1 MAEQKVSLNLLGLPI
16 SLRFKRM
23 KYARIRINKDCEISV
38 SVPRSYT
45 AAQAKDFIL
54 KHESW
59 IRQTLERLRSK
70 LLASDQVRILGKIYK
85 LKFSRE
91 VELGTNCGADESL
104 GESGAR
110 DCVNWANGDAGDDA
124 GGVNS
129 AHLQSS
135 AGISGSGGDGD
146 DVSGSANNA
155 MGDMGDGACGGTG
168 SEILKF
174 HSGERTSQSSA
185 AGENLKFDLPGNAA
199 QGLAQQSEMRQGGGF
214 INIAVQ
220 NGAADADLKF
230 NLAREDASLE
240 GGENL
245 KFNPNALGARGQNL
259 NRDGAQNLAGEEFF
273 KSSRIQTEA
282 LEQNGGEQSCSE
294 NLKFHLGGRVPQS
307 NDASKFNSASSG
319 EILKF
324 DPAAKG
330 EILKFKPI
338 AGDGISNFK
347 PAVSGEISNF
357 SSVVGEGIPLMSER
371 ISKSASKNVPQ
382 NVAQSAQAADIERDE
397 PDFTIKNFIQSSK
410 FKDKIFVSGGAIFC
424 ESEGEFAAFKKAFAL
439 ELYLRYI
446 EKFSPRIGRKIARV
460 RVRTMQTR
468 WGSCNHAKGY
478 LNFSLSLIER
488 DPRFVEY
495 VVLHELAHLIHANHG
510 ADFYALIAQ
519 IMPDF
524 RERIKLGK
532 G

>member
-23 KYARIRINKDCEISV
+23 KYARIRISKDCEISV

-59 IRQTLERLRSK
+59 IRQTLARLRSK
-70 LLASDQVRILGKIYK
+70 LLASDKVRILGKIYK

-91 VELGTNCGADESL
+91 AELGTNCGADGSL
-104 GESGAR
+104 GDSGVR
-110 DCVNWANGDAGDDA
+110 DYVDDGA
-124 GGVNS
+124 GGVHS
-129 AHLQSS
+129 AHLQSG
-135 AGISGSGGDGD
+135 AGIGGSGVNGG

-155 MGDMGDGACGGTG
+155 MNGMNDSADGGTG

-174 HSGERTSQSSA
+174 HSGECA
-185 AGENLKFDLPGNAA
+185 
-199 QGLAQQSEMRQGGGF
+199 
-214 INIAVQ
+214 
-220 NGAADADLKF
+220 
-230 NLAREDASLE
+230 
-240 GGENL
+240 
-245 KFNPNALGARGQNL
+245 
-259 NRDGAQNLAGEEFF
+259 
-273 KSSRIQTEA
+273 
-282 LEQNGGEQSCSE
+282 
-294 NLKFHLGGRVPQS
+294 PQS
-307 NDASKFNSASSG
+307 DDAGKFNSAASG
-319 EILKF
+319 EIVKF
-324 DPAAKG
+324 DPAAGDEISKFKPVAG
-330 EILKFKPI
+330 EEILK
-338 AGDGISNFK
+338 FK

-357 SSVVGEGIPLMSER
+357 SSVVSEEISVAGEK
-371 ISKSASKNVPQ
+371 ISKSASENVPQ
-382 NVAQSAQAADIERDE
+382 NVSQGAQAVDIERDE

-410 FKDKIFVSGGAIFC
+410 FKDKIFMSRDVIFC
-424 ESEGEFAAFKKAFAL
+424 ESESEFAAFKKAFAL

-446 EKFSPRIGRKIARV
+446 AKFSPRIGRKIARV
-460 RVRTMQTR
+460 RVRKMQTR

-510 ADFYALIAQ
+510 AGFYALIAQ

-524 RERIKLGK
+524 RARIKLGK

>member
-23 KYARIRINKDCEISV
+23 KYARIRISKDCEISV

-59 IRQTLERLRSK
+59 IRQTLARLRSK

-91 VELGTNCGADESL
+91 AELSTNCGANESL
-104 GESGAR
+104 GDGGAGGGMNDGAGSG
-110 DCVNWANGDAGDDA
+110 A

-129 AHLQSS
+129 AHLQSG
-135 AGISGSGGDGD
+135 AGISGSGGDGG
-146 DVSGSANNA
+146 DVGGSA
-155 MGDMGDGACGGTG
+155 G

-174 HSGERTSQSSA
+174 HPGERTSQSGA
-185 AGENLKFDLPGNAA
+185 AGEDLKFDLPDDAA
-199 QGLAQQSEMRQGGGF
+199 QGLAQQSKIRQGGGF
-214 INIAVQ
+214 INTAAQ
-220 NGAADADLKF
+220 NVF
-230 NLAREDASLE
+230 EQSC
-240 GGENL
+240 GENL
-245 KFNPNALGARGQNL
+245 KFHSNALGARGQNL
-259 NRDGAQNLAGEEFF
+259 NRDGAQNLAGEGFL
-273 KSSRIQTEA
+273 KSSCIQTEA
-282 LEQNGGEQSCSE
+282 LEQNGVEQSCGE
-294 NLKFHLGGRVPQS
+294 NLKFNPATR
-307 NDASKFNSASSG
+307 G

-324 DPAAKG
+324 NPAAG
-330 EILKFKPI
+330 DGILKFKP
-338 AGDGISNFK
+338 
-347 PAVSGEISNF
+347 AVN
-357 SSVVGEGIPLMSER
+357 EGT
-371 ISKSASKNVPQ
+371 SKSASENVPQ
-382 NVAQSAQAADIERDE
+382 NVSQGAQAVEIERDD

-410 FKDKIFVSGGAIFC
+410 FKDKIFMSRDVIFC
-424 ESEGEFAAFKKAFAL
+424 ESESEFAAFKKAFAL

-446 EKFSPRIGRKIARV
+446 AKFSPRIDRKIARV
-460 RVRTMQTR
+460 RVRKMQTR

-488 DPRFVEY
+488 DWRFVEY

>member
-91 VELGTNCGADESL
+91 AELGTNCGANEIPNDGAS
-104 GESGAR
+104 SG
-110 DCVNWANGDAGDDA
+110 VNSAGVGANGCA

-129 AHLQSS
+129 AHLQSG
-135 AGISGSGGDGD
+135 AGISDGG
-146 DVSGSANNA
+146 DVSGSANNGTGG
-155 MGDMGDGACGGTG
+155 MNDGAGN
-168 SEILKF
+168 EILKF
-174 HSGERTSQSSA
+174 HSGECASPSDTAS
-185 AGENLKFDLPGNAA
+185 ENLKFNLPVDAA
-199 QGLAQQSEMRQGGGF
+199 QGLAQQSTMRQSGGF
-214 INIAVQ
+214 IDT
-220 NGAADADLKF
+220 AAQSVRK
-230 NLAREDASLE
+230 
-240 GGENL
+240 
-245 KFNPNALGARGQNL
+245 
-259 NRDGAQNLAGEEFF
+259 
-273 KSSRIQTEA
+273 
-282 LEQNGGEQSCSE
+282 QSCGE
-294 NLKFHLGGRVPQS
+294 IFKFHSGGCAPQS
-307 NDASKFNSASSG
+307 DDAGKFNSAASG

-324 DPAAKG
+324 DSAAGDEISKFKPVAG
-330 EILKFKPI
+330 EEILK
-338 AGDGISNFK
+338 FK

-357 SSVVGEGIPLMSER
+357 SFDTSEEIPLMSEK
-371 ISKSASKNVPQ
+371 ISKSASENASQ
-382 NVAQSAQAADIERDE
+382 NVSQSAQAADIERDE
-397 PDFTIKNFIQSSK
+397 PDFMIKNFIQSSK
-410 FKDKIFVSGGAIFC
+410 FKDKIFMSRDAIFC
-424 ESEGEFAAFKKAFAL
+424 ESKGEFAAFKKAFAL

-460 RVRTMQTR
+460 RVRKMQTR

-488 DPRFVEY
+488 DRRFVEY
-495 VVLHELAHLIHANHG
+495 VVLHELAHLVHANHG

>member
-23 KYARIRINKDCEISV
+23 KYARIRISKDCEISV

-91 VELGTNCGADESL
+91 VGLGTNCGTSKNLD
-104 GESGAR
+104 
-110 DCVNWANGDAGDDA
+110 NDDA
-124 GGVNS
+124 QGCVGSGVNS
-129 AHLQSS
+129 AHLQSG
-135 AGISGSGGDGD
+135 AGISGSGGDGG
-146 DVSGSANNA
+146 DVGGSANNST
-155 MGDMGDGACGGTG
+155 GGMGDGAGGGAG
-168 SEILKF
+168 SGISKF
-174 HSGERTSQSSA
+174 HSGGHTSQSDTAS
-185 AGENLKFDLPGNAA
+185 EDLKFNLPGDAA
-199 QGLAQQSEMRQGGGF
+199 QGLSQQGEMRQSGVF
-214 INIAVQ
+214 INTAAQ
-220 NGAADADLKF
+220 NGAADADLEF

-240 GGENL
+240 GDENL

-259 NRDGAQNLAGEEFF
+259 NRGGAQNLAGEEFF
-273 KSSRIQTEA
+273 KSSGIQTEA
-282 LEQNGGEQSCSE
+282 LEQNGVEQS
-294 NLKFHLGGRVPQS
+294 R
-307 NDASKFNSASSG
+307 G

-324 DPAAKG
+324 HSGGCAPQSSNTGKFNSTSSGKNFKFDPVARDG
-330 EILKFKPI
+330 ILKFKPI

-347 PAVSGEISNF
+347 PAASGEISNF
-357 SSVVGEGIPLMSER
+357 SSVVSEEISVAGEK
-371 ISKSASKNVPQ
+371 ISKSASENAQQ
-382 NVAQSAQAADIERDE
+382 NVAQSAQAAERDE

-410 FKDKIFVSGGAIFC
+410 FKDKIFISRDAIFC

-446 EKFSPRIGRKIARV
+446 EKFSPRISRKIARV
-460 RVRTMQTR
+460 RVRKMQTR

-488 DPRFVEY
+488 DRRFVEY
-495 VVLHELAHLIHANHG
+495 VVLHELAHLVHANHG

-524 RERIKLGK
+524 RARIKLGK

>member
-1 MAEQKVSLNLLGLPI
+1 MAEQKVSLNLLDLPI

-23 KYARIRINKDCEISV
+23 KYARIRINKECEISV

-59 IRQTLERLRSK
+59 IRQTLARLRSK

-91 VELGTNCGADESL
+91 VELGTNCGASKNL
-104 GESGAR
+104 GDGDAQG
-110 DCVNWANGDAGDDA
+110 CVNWANGDASSGA

-135 AGISGSGGDGD
+135 AGISGSGGD
-146 DVSGSANNA
+146 VRGSANNGTGG
-155 MGDMGDGACGGTG
+155 MNYGAGGGTA

-174 HSGERTSQSSA
+174 HSGGHTSQSGA
-185 AGENLKFDLPGNAA
+185 ADENLKFNLPVDAA
-199 QGLAQQSEMRQGGGF
+199 QGLAQQSKVRQSGVF
-214 INIAVQ
+214 IDTAAQ
-220 NGAADADLKF
+220 NVF
-230 NLAREDASLE
+230 EQSC
-240 GGENL
+240 GENL
-245 KFNPNALGARGQNL
+245 KFRSDGCAPQN
-259 NRDGAQNLAGEEFF
+259 DDAG
-273 KSSRIQTEA
+273 
-282 LEQNGGEQSCSE
+282 
-294 NLKFHLGGRVPQS
+294 
-307 NDASKFNSASSG
+307 KFNSTSSG

-324 DPAAKG
+324 NPAARD
-330 EILKFKPI
+330 EISKFKP
-338 AGDGISNFK
+338 A
-347 PAVSGEISNF
+347 ASGEISNF
-357 SSVVGEGIPLMSER
+357 SSVASEEIPLMSEK
-371 ISKSASKNVPQ
+371 ISKSASENVPQ
-382 NVAQSAQAADIERDE
+382 NVAQSAQAERDK

-424 ESEGEFAAFKKAFAL
+424 GSEGEFAAFKKAFAL

-446 EKFSPRIGRKIARV
+446 AKFSPRIGRKIARV
-460 RVRTMQTR
+460 RVRKMQTR

-488 DPRFVEY
+488 DRRFVEY

-524 RERIKLGK
+524 RARIKLGK

>member
-16 SLRFKRM
+16 GLRFKRM
-23 KYARIRINKDCEISV
+23 KYARIRISKDCEISV

-59 IRQTLERLRSK
+59 IRQTLARLRSK

-91 VELGTNCGADESL
+91 AELDANCGASEVSNDSARSCVDD
-104 GESGAR
+104 GASSGA
-110 DCVNWANGDAGDDA
+110 
-124 GGVNS
+124 GGANS
-129 AHLQSS
+129 AHLQSG
-135 AGISGSGGDGD
+135 AGISGNGVDGG
-146 DVSGSANNA
+146 DVSGSANNS
-155 MGDMGDGACGGTG
+155 MGGMNDGAGN
-168 SEILKF
+168 EILKF
-174 HSGERTSQSSA
+174 HSGECASQNGA
-185 AGENLKFDLPGNAA
+185 AGEDLKFDLPDDAI
-199 QGLAQQSEMRQGGGF
+199 QGLARQSEVRQGVGF
-214 INIAVQ
+214 INMASQ
-220 NGAADADLKF
+220 NVRK
-230 NLAREDASLE
+230 
-240 GGENL
+240 
-245 KFNPNALGARGQNL
+245 
-259 NRDGAQNLAGEEFF
+259 
-273 KSSRIQTEA
+273 
-282 LEQNGGEQSCSE
+282 QSCSE
-294 NLKFHLGGRVPQS
+294 IFKFHSDGCAPQS
-307 NDASKFNSASSG
+307 DDAGKFNSAASG

-324 DPAAKG
+324 DPAAG
-330 EILKFKPI
+330 DEISKFKPV
-338 AGDGISNFK
+338 A
-347 PAVSGEISNF
+347 
-357 SSVVGEGIPLMSER
+357 GEGIPLMSEK
-371 ISKSASKNVPQ
+371 ISKSASENVPQ
-382 NVAQSAQAADIERDE
+382 NVAQSAQAAERDE

-410 FKDKIFVSGGAIFC
+410 FKDKIFISRDVIFC
-424 ESEGEFAAFKKAFAL
+424 ESEGEFTAFKKAFAL

-460 RVRTMQTR
+460 QVRKMQTR

-495 VVLHELAHLIHANHG
+495 VVLHELAHLVHANHG

-524 RERIKLGK
+524 RARIKLGK

>member
-16 SLRFKRM
+16 GLRFKRM
-23 KYARIRINKDCEISV
+23 KYARIRINKECEISV

-91 VELGTNCGADESL
+91 VGLGINCGASKNL
-104 GESGAR
+104 G
-110 DCVNWANGDAGDDA
+110 DGDAQGGVDDDA
-124 GGVNS
+124 NSHTGGANS

-135 AGISGSGGDGD
+135 AGIGGSGGDGG

-155 MGDMGDGACGGTG
+155 TGGMGGGTG
-168 SEILKF
+168 SGISKF
-174 HSGERTSQSSA
+174 HSGGRTSQNGA
-185 AGENLKFDLPGNAA
+185 ASEDLKFNLPVDAA
-199 QGLAQQSEMRQGGGF
+199 QGLAQQSAMRQSGEF
-214 INIAVQ
+214 IDTA
-220 NGAADADLKF
+220 
-230 NLAREDASLE
+230 
-240 GGENL
+240 
-245 KFNPNALGARGQNL
+245 
-259 NRDGAQNLAGEEFF
+259 AQNVF
-273 KSSRIQTEA
+273 
-282 LEQNGGEQSCSE
+282 EQSCGE
-294 NLKFHLGGRVPQS
+294 IFKFHSDGCAPQS
-307 NDASKFNSASSG
+307 DDAGKFNSAASG

-324 DPAAKG
+324 DPAAG
-330 EILKFKPI
+330 DEISKFKP
-338 AGDGISNFK
+338 A
-347 PAVSGEISNF
+347 ASGEISNF
-357 SSVVGEGIPLMSER
+357 SSVVSEEISVAGEK
-371 ISKSASKNVPQ
+371 ISKSASENAPQ
-382 NVAQSAQAADIERDE
+382 NVAQSAQAEERDE

-410 FKDKIFVSGGAIFC
+410 FKDKIFMSRGVIFC

-460 RVRTMQTR
+460 RVRKMQTR

-488 DPRFVEY
+488 DRSFVEY
-495 VVLHELAHLIHANHG
+495 VVLHELAHLVHANHG

-524 RERIKLGK
+524 RARIKLGK

>member
-23 KYARIRINKDCEISV
+23 KYARIRINKECEISV

-59 IRQTLERLRSK
+59 IRQTLERLQSK

-104 GESGAR
+104 GDSGVR
-110 DCVNWANGDAGDDA
+110 GCVNWANGDTSSGA
-124 GGVNS
+124 GGINL
-129 AHLQSS
+129 AHLQSG
-135 AGISGSGGDGD
+135 AGMGGSGV

-155 MGDMGDGACGGTG
+155 MGGMNDGACSGTA

-174 HSGERTSQSSA
+174 HSGGRTSQSGT
-185 AGENLKFDLPGNAA
+185 AGENLKFDLPDDAV
-199 QGLAQQSEMRQGGGF
+199 QGLSQQSKMRQSGGF
-214 INIAVQ
+214 IDTAAQ
-220 NGAADADLKF
+220 NVF
-230 NLAREDASLE
+230 EQSC
-240 GGENL
+240 GENL
-245 KFNPNALGARGQNL
+245 K
-259 NRDGAQNLAGEEFF
+259 
-273 KSSRIQTEA
+273 I
-282 LEQNGGEQSCSE
+282 
-294 NLKFHLGGRVPQS
+294 HLGRRVPQN
-307 NDASKFNSASSG
+307 NDADKFNSASSD

-324 DPAAKG
+324 NPATRG

-338 AGDGISNFK
+338 AGEGISKFR
-347 PAVSGEISNF
+347 PAESGEILNF
-357 SSVVGEGIPLMSER
+357 SSVVGEGISVASEK
-371 ISKSASKNVPQ
+371 ISKSASKNAPQ
-382 NVAQSAQAADIERDE
+382 NVAQGAQAAEHDE

-410 FKDKIFVSGGAIFC
+410 FKDKIFMSQDAIFC

-439 ELYLRYI
+439 ELYLHYI
-446 EKFSPRIGRKIARV
+446 AKLSPRIGRKIARV
-460 RVRTMQTR
+460 RVRKMQTR

-524 RERIKLGK
+524 RARIKLGK

>member
-23 KYARIRINKDCEISV
+23 KYARIRISKDCEISV

-59 IRQTLERLRSK
+59 IRQTLARLQSK

-91 VELGTNCGADESL
+91 VELGANCGASKNLD
-104 GESGAR
+104 
-110 DCVNWANGDAGDDA
+110 NGDAQGCVDDGA
-124 GGVNS
+124 GG
-129 AHLQSS
+129 
-135 AGISGSGGDGD
+135 
-146 DVSGSANNA
+146 A
-155 MGDMGDGACGGTG
+155 MEN
-168 SEILKF
+168 EILKF
-174 HSGERTSQSSA
+174 HSGGRTSQSDT
-185 AGENLKFDLPGNAA
+185 AGENLKFDLPDDAVQGLSQQSKMRQSGGLINTAA
-199 QGLAQQSEMRQGGGF
+199 Q
-214 INIAVQ
+214 NI
-220 NGAADADLKF
+220 F
-230 NLAREDASLE
+230 
-240 GGENL
+240 
-245 KFNPNALGARGQNL
+245 
-259 NRDGAQNLAGEEFF
+259 
-273 KSSRIQTEA
+273 
-282 LEQNGGEQSCSE
+282 EQSCGE

-307 NDASKFNSASSG
+307 NDAGKFNSASSG

-324 DPAAKG
+324 NPAAKG

-338 AGDGISNFK
+338 AGERISNFK
-347 PAVSGEISNF
+347 PAASGEISNF
-357 SSVVGEGIPLMSER
+357 SSVSGEGILKFKPAVNEGT
-371 ISKSASKNVPQ
+371 SKSASENVPQ
-382 NVAQSAQAADIERDE
+382 NVAQDVQAAERDE

-424 ESEGEFAAFKKAFAL
+424 ESEGEFAAFKKAFAF

-446 EKFSPRIGRKIARV
+446 AKLSPRIGRKIARV
-460 RVRTMQTR
+460 RVRKMQTR
-468 WGSCNHAKGY
+468 WGSCNHTKGY

-524 RERIKLGK
+524 RARIKLGK

>member
-1 MAEQKVSLNLLGLPI
+1 MAEQIVSLNLLDLPI

-23 KYARIRINKDCEISV
+23 KYARIRISKDCEISV

-45 AAQAKDFIL
+45 AAQAENFIL

-59 IRQTLERLRSK
+59 IRQTLARLRSK

-91 VELGTNCGADESL
+91 AELGTNCGADESL
-104 GESGAR
+104 GDSGVR
-110 DCVNWANGDAGDDA
+110 GCVNWANGDAGDDA

-129 AHLQSS
+129 AHLQSG
-135 AGISGSGGDGD
+135 AGISGSGGDGG
-146 DVSGSANNA
+146 DVGGSA
-155 MGDMGDGACGGTG
+155 G

-174 HSGERTSQSSA
+174 HPGERTSQSGA
-185 AGENLKFDLPGNAA
+185 AGEDLKFDLPDDAA
-199 QGLAQQSEMRQGGGF
+199 QGLAQQSKIRQGGGF
-214 INIAVQ
+214 INTAAQ
-220 NGAADADLKF
+220 NVF
-230 NLAREDASLE
+230 EQSC
-240 GGENL
+240 GENL
-245 KFNPNALGARGQNL
+245 KFHSNALGARGQNL
-259 NRDGAQNLAGEEFF
+259 NRDGAQNLAGEGFL
-273 KSSRIQTEA
+273 KSSCIQTEA
-282 LEQNGGEQSCSE
+282 LEQNGVEQSCGE
-294 NLKFHLGGRVPQS
+294 NLKFNPATR
-307 NDASKFNSASSG
+307 G

-324 DPAAKG
+324 NPAAG
-330 EILKFKPI
+330 DGILKFKP
-338 AGDGISNFK
+338 
-347 PAVSGEISNF
+347 AVN
-357 SSVVGEGIPLMSER
+357 EGT
-371 ISKSASKNVPQ
+371 SKSASENVPQ
-382 NVAQSAQAADIERDE
+382 NVSQGAQAVEIERDD

-410 FKDKIFVSGGAIFC
+410 FKDKIFMSRDVIFC
-424 ESEGEFAAFKKAFAL
+424 ESESEFAAFKKAFAL

-446 EKFSPRIGRKIARV
+446 AKFSPRIDRKIARV
-460 RVRTMQTR
+460 RVRKMQTR

-488 DPRFVEY
+488 DWRFVEY

>member
-23 KYARIRINKDCEISV
+23 KYARIRINKECEISV

-45 AAQAKDFIL
+45 AAQAENFIL

-91 VELGTNCGADESL
+91 VELGTNCGADEVLCNDS
-104 GESGAR
+104 ERSR
-110 DCVNWANGDAGDDA
+110 VDDDA
-124 GGVNS
+124 S
-129 AHLQSS
+129 
-135 AGISGSGGDGD
+135 DGT
-146 DVSGSANNA
+146 G
-155 MGDMGDGACGGTG
+155 GGTG

-174 HSGERTSQSSA
+174 RSGERTSQSGA
-185 AGENLKFDLPGNAA
+185 AGENLKFNLPGDAA
-199 QGLAQQSEMRQGGGF
+199 QGLSQQSEMRQGGGF
-214 INIAVQ
+214 INTATQ
-220 NGAADADLKF
+220 NVF
-230 NLAREDASLE
+230 EQSC
-240 GGENL
+240 GENL
-245 KFNPNALGARGQNL
+245 KFHS
-259 NRDGAQNLAGEEFF
+259 DGCVSQ
-273 KSSRIQTEA
+273 SS
-282 LEQNGGEQSCSE
+282 NVG
-294 NLKFHLGGRVPQS
+294 
-307 NDASKFNSASSG
+307 KFNSASSG

-324 DPAAKG
+324 NPAARG
-330 EILKFKPI
+330 EILKFKPV
-338 AGDGISNFK
+338 AGERISNFK
-347 PAVSGEISNF
+347 PAASGEILNF
-357 SSVVGEGIPLMSER
+357 NSVKGEDIPFVSER
-371 ISKSASKNVPQ
+371 TSKAASENVPQ
-382 NVAQSAQAADIERDE
+382 NVAQSVQAAERDE

-410 FKDKIFVSGGAIFC
+410 FKDKIFMSRDVIFC
-424 ESEGEFAAFKKAFAL
+424 ESESEFAAFKKAFAL

-446 EKFSPRIGRKIARV
+446 AKFSPRIGRKIARV
-460 RVRTMQTR
+460 RMRKMQTR

-478 LNFSLSLIER
+478 LNFSLSLIEQDR
-488 DPRFVEY
+488 RFVEY

-524 RERIKLGK
+524 RARIKLGK

>member
-23 KYARIRINKDCEISV
+23 KYARIRINKECEISV

-45 AAQAKDFIL
+45 AAQAENFIL

-59 IRQTLERLRSK
+59 IRQTLERLQSK

-91 VELGTNCGADESL
+91 VELGTNCGANEIPNDGAS
-104 GESGAR
+104 SG
-110 DCVNWANGDAGDDA
+110 VNSAGVGANGCA

-129 AHLQSS
+129 AHLQSG
-135 AGISGSGGDGD
+135 AGISDGG
-146 DVSGSANNA
+146 DVSGSANNGTGG
-155 MGDMGDGACGGTG
+155 MNDGAGN
-168 SEILKF
+168 EILKF
-174 HSGERTSQSSA
+174 HSGGHTSQSGA
-185 AGENLKFDLPGNAA
+185 ASEDLKFNLPVDAA
-199 QGLAQQSEMRQGGGF
+199 QGLAQQSTMRQSGGF
-214 INIAVQ
+214 IDT
-220 NGAADADLKF
+220 AAQSVRK
-230 NLAREDASLE
+230 
-240 GGENL
+240 
-245 KFNPNALGARGQNL
+245 
-259 NRDGAQNLAGEEFF
+259 
-273 KSSRIQTEA
+273 
-282 LEQNGGEQSCSE
+282 QSCSE
-294 NLKFHLGGRVPQS
+294 IFKFHSGGCAPQS
-307 NDASKFNSASSG
+307 DDAGKFNSAASD

-324 DPAAKG
+324 DSAAGDEISKFKPVAG
-330 EILKFKPI
+330 EEILK
-338 AGDGISNFK
+338 FK

-357 SSVVGEGIPLMSER
+357 SFDTSEEIPLMSEK
-371 ISKSASKNVPQ
+371 ISKSASENASQ
-382 NVAQSAQAADIERDE
+382 NVSQSAQAADIERDE

-410 FKDKIFVSGGAIFC
+410 FKDKIFMSRDAIFC
-424 ESEGEFAAFKKAFAL
+424 ESKGEFAAFKKAFAL

-460 RVRTMQTR
+460 RVRKMQTR

-488 DPRFVEY
+488 DRRFVEY

-524 RERIKLGK
+524 RARIKLGK

>member
-23 KYARIRINKDCEISV
+23 KYARICISKDCEISV

-45 AAQAKDFIL
+45 AAQAKDFIQ

-59 IRQTLERLRSK
+59 IRRTLERLRSK

-91 VELGTNCGADESL
+91 VELGANCGANKNLDN
-104 GESGAR
+104 GDTQG
-110 DCVNWANGDAGDDA
+110 CVNWANGDANSDA

-129 AHLQSS
+129 AHLQNG
-135 AGISGSGGDGD
+135 AGVSGSGVNGG
-146 DVSGSANNA
+146 DVSGSANNS
-155 MGDMGDGACGGTG
+155 MGGMNYGADGGAGN
-168 SEILKF
+168 EILKF
-174 HSGERTSQSSA
+174 HSGECASQSDTAS
-185 AGENLKFDLPGNAA
+185 EDLKFNLPDDAA
-199 QGLAQQSEMRQGGGF
+199 QGLAQQSEVRQSGGF
-214 INIAVQ
+214 IDTASQNI
-220 NGAADADLKF
+220 
-230 NLAREDASLE
+230 R
-240 GGENL
+240 
-245 KFNPNALGARGQNL
+245 
-259 NRDGAQNLAGEEFF
+259 
-273 KSSRIQTEA
+273 
-282 LEQNGGEQSCSE
+282 EQSHGE
-294 NLKFHLGGRVPQS
+294 ILKFHSSGRATQS
-307 NDASKFNSASSG
+307 GDTGKFNSTASG

-324 DPAAKG
+324 DPAAG
-330 EILKFKPI
+330 DEISKFKPI
-338 AGDGISNFK
+338 AGEEISKFK
-347 PAVSGEISNF
+347 PAASGEISNF
-357 SSVVGEGIPLMSER
+357 SSAASEEIPLMSER
-371 ISKSASKNVPQ
+371 ISKSASENVPQ
-382 NVAQSAQAADIERDE
+382 NVAQSAQATERDE

-410 FKDKIFVSGGAIFC
+410 FKDKIFMSRDVIFC

-460 RVRTMQTR
+460 RVRKMQTR

-524 RERIKLGK
+524 RARIKLGK

>member
-23 KYARIRINKDCEISV
+23 KYARIRINKECEISV

-45 AAQAKDFIL
+45 AAQAENFIL

-91 VELGTNCGADESL
+91 VALDTNCGANEVLCNDSAQ
-104 GESGAR
+104 SR
-110 DCVNWANGDAGDDA
+110 VNDDASNDA
-124 GGVNS
+124 GGINL
-129 AHLQSS
+129 AHLQSG
-135 AGISGSGGDGD
+135 ADISGSGG

-155 MGDMGDGACGGTG
+155 MGGMNDGARGATG

-174 HSGERTSQSSA
+174 HSGERTSQSGA
-185 AGENLKFDLPGNAA
+185 ADEYLKFNLPDDAA
-199 QGLAQQSEMRQGGGF
+199 QGLAQQSEMRQSGWF
-214 INIAVQ
+214 IDTAAQ
-220 NGAADADLKF
+220 NGATDADLEF

-259 NRDGAQNLAGEEFF
+259 NRGGAQNLAGEEFF
-273 KSSRIQTEA
+273 KSSRIRTEA
-282 LEQNGGEQSCSE
+282 LEQNGGEQSYGE
-294 NLKFHLGGRVPQS
+294 NLKFHSDGRVSQS
-307 NDASKFNSASSG
+307 SDGSKFNSASSG

-324 DPAAKG
+324 NPAARG

-338 AGDGISNFK
+338 AGEGISNFK
-347 PAVSGEISNF
+347 PAASGEISNF
-357 SSVVGEGIPLMSER
+357 SSVMGEDIPFMSEK
-371 ISKSASKNVPQ
+371 ISKSASENAPQ
-382 NVAQSAQAADIERDE
+382 NVAQSVQMSERDE
-397 PDFTIKNFIQSSK
+397 PDFTIKNFIRSSK
-410 FKDKIFVSGGAIFC
+410 FKDKIFISRDAIFC
-424 ESEGEFAAFKKAFAL
+424 ENEGEFAAFKKAFAL

-446 EKFSPRIGRKIARV
+446 AKLSPQIDRKIARV
-460 RVRTMQTR
+460 RVRKMQTR

-488 DPRFVEY
+488 DRRFVEY

-524 RERIKLGK
+524 RARIKLGK

>member
-1 MAEQKVSLNLLGLPI
+1 MAEQKVSLNLLDLPI

-23 KYARIRINKDCEISV
+23 KYARIRISKDCKISV

-59 IRQTLERLRSK
+59 IRQTLARLQSK

-91 VELGTNCGADESL
+91 AKLGTNCGANEIP
-104 GESGAR
+104 
-110 DCVNWANGDAGDDA
+110 N
-124 GGVNS
+124 
-129 AHLQSS
+129 
-135 AGISGSGGDGD
+135 
-146 DVSGSANNA
+146 
-155 MGDMGDGACGGTG
+155 DGAQSCVDDGASSGMG
-168 SEILKF
+168 SEILK
-174 HSGERTSQSSA
+174 SSYGA
-185 AGENLKFDLPGNAA
+185 AGEDLKFNLPDDAA
-199 QGLAQQSEMRQGGGF
+199 QGLAQQSTMRQSGGF
-214 INIAVQ
+214 IDTAAQ
-220 NGAADADLKF
+220 NVF
-230 NLAREDASLE
+230 EQSC
-240 GGENL
+240 GENL
-245 KFNPNALGARGQNL
+245 KFNPNALGAQGQNL
-259 NRDGAQNLAGEEFF
+259 NCDGAQNLAGEGFL
-273 KSSRIQTEA
+273 KSSRIRTEK
-282 LEQNGGEQSCSE
+282 LDQNGGEQSC
-294 NLKFHLGGRVPQS
+294 
-307 NDASKFNSASSG
+307 G

-324 DPAAKG
+324 HSDGRAPQSDDTGKFNSAASDQ
-330 EILKFKPI
+330 ILKFDPV
-338 AGDGISNFK
+338 AGDEISKFKPVAGEKILKFK

-357 SSVVGEGIPLMSER
+357 SSVVSEEISVAGEK
-371 ISKSASKNVPQ
+371 ISKSASENVPQ
-382 NVAQSAQAADIERDE
+382 NVAQSAQAAERDE

-410 FKDKIFVSGGAIFC
+410 FKDKIFMSRGVIFC

-446 EKFSPRIGRKIARV
+446 AKFSPRIGRKIARV
-460 RVRTMQTR
+460 RVRKMQTR
-468 WGSCNHAKGY
+468 WGSCNHVKGY

-488 DPRFVEY
+488 DRRFVEY

-524 RERIKLGK
+524 RARIKLGK

>member
-16 SLRFKRM
+16 GLRFKRM
-23 KYARIRINKDCEISV
+23 KYARIRISKDCEISV

-59 IRQTLERLRSK
+59 IRQTLARLRSK

-91 VELGTNCGADESL
+91 AELGTNCGASKIPNDGAQSCVD
-104 GESGAR
+104 SGA
-110 DCVNWANGDAGDDA
+110 
-124 GGVNS
+124 GGANS
-129 AHLQSS
+129 AHLQSG
-135 AGISGSGGDGD
+135 AGIGGSG
-146 DVSGSANNA
+146 DVSGSANNS
-155 MGDMGDGACGGTG
+155 MGGMNDGAGSGAG

-174 HSGERTSQSSA
+174 HLGRHTSQSSA
-185 AGENLKFDLPGNAA
+185 AGEDLKFDLPDDAV
-199 QGLAQQSEMRQGGGF
+199 QGLAQQSEVRQSGGF
-214 INIAVQ
+214 I
-220 NGAADADLKF
+220 DT
-230 NLAREDASLE
+230 ASQSVRKQSR
-240 GGENL
+240 GENL
-245 KFNPNALGARGQNL
+245 KFHPSGCA
-259 NRDGAQNLAGEEFF
+259 
-273 KSSRIQTEA
+273 
-282 LEQNGGEQSCSE
+282 
-294 NLKFHLGGRVPQS
+294 PQS
-307 NDASKFNSASSG
+307 DDTGKFNSAASG

-324 DPAAKG
+324 DPAAGDEISKFKPVAG
-330 EILKFKPI
+330 EEILK
-338 AGDGISNFK
+338 FK

-357 SSVVGEGIPLMSER
+357 SFDTSEEIPLMSEK
-371 ISKSASKNVPQ
+371 ISKSASENAPQ
-382 NVAQSAQAADIERDE
+382 NVAQSAQAAEYDE

-410 FKDKIFVSGGAIFC
+410 FKDKIFISEGAIFC
-424 ESEGEFAAFKKAFAL
+424 ESEGEFATFKKAFAL
-439 ELYLRYI
+439 EIYLRYI
-446 EKFSPRIGRKIARV
+446 AKFSPRIGRKIARV
-460 RVRTMQTR
+460 RVRKMQTR

-524 RERIKLGK
+524 RARIKLGK

>member
-1 MAEQKVSLNLLGLPI
+1 MAEQKVSLNLLDLPI

-23 KYARIRINKDCEISV
+23 KYARIRISKDCEISV

-59 IRQTLERLRSK
+59 IRQTLARLRSK
-70 LLASDQVRILGKIYK
+70 LLASDEVRILGKIYK

-91 VELGTNCGADESL
+91 VRLGANCGANKNLDN
-104 GESGAR
+104 GGTQG
-110 DCVNWANGDAGDDA
+110 CVNWANGDANSDA

-129 AHLQSS
+129 AHLQNGAGGSANNFMGGMNDGAGS
-135 AGISGSGGDGD
+135 GAGGANSAHLQSGAGISGGGD
-146 DVSGSANNA
+146 VSSSANNS
-155 MGDMGDGACGGTG
+155 MGGMNDGADDGAGN
-168 SEILKF
+168 EILKF
-174 HSGERTSQSSA
+174 HSGGHTSQNGA
-185 AGENLKFDLPGNAA
+185 AGEDLKFNLPDDAA
-199 QGLAQQSEMRQGGGF
+199 QGLAQQSAMRQSGEF
-214 INIAVQ
+214 IDTA
-220 NGAADADLKF
+220 
-230 NLAREDASLE
+230 
-240 GGENL
+240 
-245 KFNPNALGARGQNL
+245 
-259 NRDGAQNLAGEEFF
+259 AQNVF
-273 KSSRIQTEA
+273 
-282 LEQNGGEQSCSE
+282 EQSRGE
-294 NLKFHLGGRVPQS
+294 ILKFHSSGRATQS
-307 NDASKFNSASSG
+307 GDTGKFNSASSD

-324 DPAAKG
+324 DPAAKD

-338 AGDGISNFK
+338 AGEGISQFK
-347 PAVSGEISNF
+347 PAESGEISKF
-357 SSVVGEGIPLMSER
+357 SFDTSER
-371 ISKSASKNVPQ
+371 IPIAGEKISKSASENVPQ
-382 NVAQSAQAADIERDE
+382 NVAQNAQAAAIEHDE

-410 FKDKIFVSGGAIFC
+410 FKDKIFISEGAIFC

-446 EKFSPRIGRKIARV
+446 EKFSPRIGRKIVRV
-460 RVRTMQTR
+460 RVRKMQTR

-524 RERIKLGK
+524 RARIKLGR

>member
-23 KYARIRINKDCEISV
+23 KYARIRINKECEIRV

-45 AAQAKDFIL
+45 AAQAENFIL

-91 VELGTNCGADESL
+91 VELGTKCGASKNL
-104 GESGAR
+104 GNGGTQG
-110 DCVNWANGDAGDDA
+110 CVDDDASSDAGS
-124 GGVNS
+124 VNS
-129 AHLQSS
+129 AHLQSG
-135 AGISGSGGDGD
+135 AGISGNDVDGG

-155 MGDMGDGACGGTG
+155 MNGMNDGAG
-168 SEILKF
+168 SGSGNEILKF
-174 HSGERTSQSSA
+174 HSGGHTSQNGA
-185 AGENLKFDLPGNAA
+185 AGEDLKFNLPDDAA
-199 QGLAQQSEMRQGGGF
+199 QGLAQQSKVRQSGEF
-214 INIAVQ
+214 IDTA
-220 NGAADADLKF
+220 
-230 NLAREDASLE
+230 
-240 GGENL
+240 
-245 KFNPNALGARGQNL
+245 
-259 NRDGAQNLAGEEFF
+259 AQNVF
-273 KSSRIQTEA
+273 
-282 LEQNGGEQSCSE
+282 EQS
-294 NLKFHLGGRVPQS
+294 R
-307 NDASKFNSASSG
+307 G

-324 DPAAKG
+324 DPAA
-330 EILKFKPI
+330 
-338 AGDGISNFK
+338 GDGISKFI
-347 PAVSGEISNF
+347 PAESNEISNF
-357 SSVVGEGIPLMSER
+357 SSVVSEEISVAGEK
-371 ISKSASKNVPQ
+371 ISKSASENVPQ
-382 NVAQSAQAADIERDE
+382 NVAQSAQAAAIEHDE

-410 FKDKIFVSGGAIFC
+410 FKDKIFVSEGAIFC

-460 RVRTMQTR
+460 RVRKMQTR

-524 RERIKLGK
+524 RARIKLGK

>member
-1 MAEQKVSLNLLGLPI
+1 MAEQKVSLNLLDLPI

-23 KYARIRINKDCEISV
+23 KYARIRISKDCEISV

-59 IRQTLERLRSK
+59 IRQTLARLRSK

-85 LKFSRE
+85 LKFSRK
-91 VELGTNCGADESL
+91 VGLGANCGADESL

-110 DCVNWANGDAGDDA
+110 DCVDDGAGD
-124 GGVNS
+124 VNS
-129 AHLQSS
+129 AHLQSG
-135 AGISGSGGDGD
+135 AGISGSGGDGG
-146 DVSGSANNA
+146 DVGGSA
-155 MGDMGDGACGGTG
+155 G

-174 HSGERTSQSSA
+174 HPGEHTSQSST
-185 AGENLKFDLPGNAA
+185 AGEDLKFNLPGDAA
-199 QGLAQQSEMRQGGGF
+199 QGLAQQIKVRQSGGF
-214 INIAVQ
+214 INTAAQ
-220 NGAADADLKF
+220 NVF
-230 NLAREDASLE
+230 EQSC
-240 GGENL
+240 GENL
-245 KFNPNALGARGQNL
+245 KFHSNALGARGQNL
-259 NRDGAQNLAGEEFF
+259 NRGGAQNLAGKGFL
-273 KSSRIQTEA
+273 KSSRIRTEA
-282 LEQNGGEQSCSE
+282 LEQNGGEQSYGE
-294 NLKFHLGGRVPQS
+294 NLKFHSDGRVPQS
-307 NDASKFNSASSG
+307 SDAGKFNSASSG
-319 EILKF
+319 EN
-324 DPAAKG
+324 
-330 EILKFKPI
+330 LKFKPI
-338 AGDGISNFK
+338 AGEGISKFR
-347 PAVSGEISNF
+347 PPESGEISNF
-357 SSVVGEGIPLMSER
+357 SSVVGEEIPLMSEK
-371 ISKSASKNVPQ
+371 ISKSASENVPQ
-382 NVAQSAQAADIERDE
+382 NVVQSVQAAEIERDE

-410 FKDKIFVSGGAIFC
+410 FKDKIFMSRDGIFC
-424 ESEGEFAAFKKAFAL
+424 ESESEFAAFKKAFAL
-439 ELYLRYI
+439 ELYVRYI

-460 RVRTMQTR
+460 RVRKMQTR

-524 RERIKLGK
+524 RARIKLGK

>member
-23 KYARIRINKDCEISV
+23 KYARICISKDCEISV

-45 AAQAKDFIL
+45 AAQAENFIL

-70 LLASDQVRILGKIYK
+70 LLASDEIRILGKIYK
-85 LKFSRE
+85 LKFSRKA
-91 VELGTNCGADESL
+91 ELGTNCGADESL

-110 DCVNWANGDAGDDA
+110 DCVGSGVSHVR

-129 AHLQSS
+129 AHLQSG
-135 AGISGSGGDGD
+135 ADISSSGGDGG
-146 DVSGSANNA
+146 DVRGSANNGTSG
-155 MGDMGDGACGGTG
+155 MNDGAGGGTG

-174 HSGERTSQSSA
+174 HSSKRTSQSNT
-185 AGENLKFDLPGNAA
+185 AGENLKFNLPDDAA
-199 QGLAQQSEMRQGGGF
+199 QGLAQQSEMRQGSGF
-214 INIAVQ
+214 INTAAQ
-220 NGAADADLKF
+220 NGAADADLEF

-240 GGENL
+240 SGENL
-245 KFNPNALGARGQNL
+245 KFNPNALGVRGQNL
-259 NRDGAQNLAGEEFF
+259 NRGGAQNLAGDGFF
-273 KSSRIQTEA
+273 KSSHIRTEA
-282 LEQNGGEQSCSE
+282 LEQNGGGLVDAAAQNVFKQSCGE
-294 NLKFHLGGRVPQS
+294 NLKFHSDGCVSQS
-307 NDASKFNSASSG
+307 SDAGKFNPTTRDG
-319 EILKF
+319 
-324 DPAAKG
+324 
-330 EILKFKPI
+330 ILKFKPI
-338 AGDGISNFK
+338 AGEGISNFK
-347 PAVSGEISNF
+347 PAASGEISNF
-357 SSVVGEGIPLMSER
+357 SSVMGEEVSIASEK
-371 ISKSASKNVPQ
+371 ISKSASENAPQ
-382 NVAQSAQAADIERDE
+382 NVAQSAQAAEIERDE

-410 FKDKIFVSGGAIFC
+410 FKDKIFMSRDVIFC
-424 ESEGEFAAFKKAFAL
+424 ESEGEFAAFKKAFAV

-446 EKFSPRIGRKIARV
+446 AKLSPRIGRKIARV
-460 RVRTMQTR
+460 RVRKMQTR

-510 ADFYALIAQ
+510 ADFYALIAR

-524 RERIKLGK
+524 RARIKLGK

>member
-23 KYARIRINKDCEISV
+23 KYARIRISKDCEISV

-59 IRQTLERLRSK
+59 IRQTLARLRSK

-91 VELGTNCGADESL
+91 AELGANCDANKNL
-104 GESGAR
+104 GDSGTQG
-110 DCVNWANGDAGDDA
+110 CVNWANGDANSDA
-124 GGVNS
+124 SGVNS
-129 AHLQSS
+129 AHLQSG
-135 AGISGSGGDGD
+135 AGIGGSGGDA
-146 DVSGSANNA
+146 SSSANNGA
-155 MGDMGDGACGGTG
+155 GGMNDGAG

-174 HSGERTSQSSA
+174 HSGECASQNGTASD
-185 AGENLKFDLPGNAA
+185 NLKFNLPDDAA
-199 QGLAQQSEMRQGGGF
+199 QGLAQQSAMRQSGGF
-214 INIAVQ
+214 INTATQ
-220 NGAADADLKF
+220 NV
-230 NLAREDASLE
+230 R
-240 GGENL
+240 
-245 KFNPNALGARGQNL
+245 
-259 NRDGAQNLAGEEFF
+259 
-273 KSSRIQTEA
+273 
-282 LEQNGGEQSCSE
+282 EQSCGE
-294 NLKFHLGGRVPQS
+294 ILKFHSDGCAPQS
-307 NDASKFNSASSG
+307 DDAGKFNSTARG
-319 EILKF
+319 GILKF
-324 DPAAKG
+324 DPAAG
-330 EILKFKPI
+330 DEISKFKP
-338 AGDGISNFK
+338 AAN
-347 PAVSGEISNF
+347 GEISNF
-357 SSVVGEGIPLMSER
+357 SSVMGEEIPFMSEK
-371 ISKSASKNVPQ
+371 ISKSASENAPQ
-382 NVAQSAQAADIERDE
+382 NVAQSVQMSERNE

-410 FKDKIFVSGGAIFC
+410 FKDKIFVSGGTIFC

-460 RVRTMQTR
+460 RVRKMQTR

-524 RERIKLGK
+524 RARIKLGK

>member
-38 SVPRSYT
+38 SVSRSYT
-45 AAQAKDFIL
+45 AAQAESFIL

-70 LLASDQVRILGKIYK
+70 LLASDEVRILGKIYK
-85 LKFSRE
+85 LKFSCE
-91 VELGTNCGADESL
+91 AELGANCGANKNLDN
-104 GESGAR
+104 GGTQG
-110 DCVNWANGDAGDDA
+110 CVNWANGDANSDA

-129 AHLQSS
+129 AHLQSG
-135 AGISGSGGDGD
+135 AGISGNGVDGG

-155 MGDMGDGACGGTG
+155 AGGMNDGADGGAG
-168 SEILKF
+168 NEILKF
-174 HSGERTSQSSA
+174 HSGGHTSQNGA
-185 AGENLKFDLPGNAA
+185 ASENLKFNIPVDAT
-199 QGLAQQSEMRQGGGF
+199 QGLAQQSAMRQSGEF
-214 INIAVQ
+214 INTA
-220 NGAADADLKF
+220 
-230 NLAREDASLE
+230 
-240 GGENL
+240 
-245 KFNPNALGARGQNL
+245 
-259 NRDGAQNLAGEEFF
+259 AQNV
-273 KSSRIQTEA
+273 R
-282 LEQNGGEQSCSE
+282 EQSYGE
-294 NLKFHLGGRVPQS
+294 ILKFHSDGRALQ
-307 NDASKFNSASSG
+307 NDDAGKFNSAASDQILKFKPVPGEGISKFKLAENREISNFSFDTSEEIPLVSG
-319 EILKF
+319 EILK
-324 DPAAKG
+324 
-330 EILKFKPI
+330 
-338 AGDGISNFK
+338 
-347 PAVSGEISNF
+347 
-357 SSVVGEGIPLMSER
+357 
-371 ISKSASKNVPQ
+371 SASENVPQ
-382 NVAQSAQAADIERDE
+382 NVAQSAQAEECDE

-410 FKDKIFVSGGAIFC
+410 FKDKIFVSEGAIFC

-446 EKFSPRIGRKIARV
+446 EKFSPRIDRKIARV
-460 RVRTMQTR
+460 RVRKMQTR

-488 DPRFVEY
+488 DRRFIEY

-524 RERIKLGK
+524 RARIKLGK

>member
-23 KYARIRINKDCEISV
+23 KYARIRISKDCEISV

-59 IRQTLERLRSK
+59 IRQTLARLQSK

-91 VELGTNCGADESL
+91 GELGTNCGADEVPN
-104 GESGAR
+104 GGAR
-110 DCVNWANGDAGDDA
+110 DGTSLSNSGADGASVNGCAGGASDCANSGINCAGGIGNNVSCTDGMGGGINRGAGGMDGDA
-124 GGVNS
+124 
-129 AHLQSS
+129 
-135 AGISGSGGDGD
+135 
-146 DVSGSANNA
+146 
-155 MGDMGDGACGGTG
+155 G

-174 HSGERTSQSSA
+174 HSGEHTSQSGA
-185 AGENLKFDLPGNAA
+185 AGEDLKFNLPDDAA
-199 QGLAQQSEMRQGGGF
+199 QGLAQQSKVRQGGEF
-214 INIAVQ
+214 INTATQ
-220 NGAADADLKF
+220 NVF
-230 NLAREDASLE
+230 
-240 GGENL
+240 
-245 KFNPNALGARGQNL
+245 
-259 NRDGAQNLAGEEFF
+259 
-273 KSSRIQTEA
+273 
-282 LEQNGGEQSCSE
+282 EQSCGE
-294 NLKFHLGGRVPQS
+294 ILKFHSDGCAPQS
-307 NDASKFNSASSG
+307 DDAGKFNSAASDQ
-319 EILKF
+319 ILKF
-324 DPAAKG
+324 DPAARDG
-330 EILKFKPI
+330 ILKFKP
-338 AGDGISNFK
+338 AE
-347 PAVSGEISNF
+347 SGEISNF
-357 SSVVGEGIPLMSER
+357 SSAASEEILLMSEK
-371 ISKSASKNVPQ
+371 ISKSASENVPQ
-382 NVAQSAQAADIERDE
+382 NVAQSAQAAERDE

-410 FKDKIFVSGGAIFC
+410 FKDKIFISGGAIFC

-446 EKFSPRIGRKIARV
+446 AKFSPRIGRKIARV
-460 RVRTMQTR
+460 RVRKMQTR

-488 DPRFVEY
+488 DLRFVEY

-510 ADFYALIAQ
+510 TDFYALIAQ

-524 RERIKLGK
+524 RARIKLGK

>member
-23 KYARIRINKDCEISV
+23 KYARIRINKECEISV

-45 AAQAKDFIL
+45 AAQAENFIL

-91 VELGTNCGADESL
+91 VALDTNCGANEVLCNDSAQ
-104 GESGAR
+104 SR
-110 DCVNWANGDAGDDA
+110 VNDDASNDA
-124 GGVNS
+124 GGINL
-129 AHLQSS
+129 AHLQSG
-135 AGISGSGGDGD
+135 ADISGSGG

-155 MGDMGDGACGGTG
+155 MGGMNDGARGAMA

-174 HSGERTSQSSA
+174 HSGGRTSQSGA
-185 AGENLKFDLPGNAA
+185 ASEDLKFNLPDDAA
-199 QGLAQQSEMRQGGGF
+199 QGLAQQSEMRQSGGF
-214 INIAVQ
+214 INTAAQ
-220 NGAADADLKF
+220 NVF
-230 NLAREDASLE
+230 EQSY
-240 GGENL
+240 GENL
-245 KFNPNALGARGQNL
+245 KFHS
-259 NRDGAQNLAGEEFF
+259 D
-273 KSSRIQTEA
+273 
-282 LEQNGGEQSCSE
+282 
-294 NLKFHLGGRVPQS
+294 GRVSQS
-307 NDASKFNSASSG
+307 SDGSKFNSASSG

-324 DPAAKG
+324 NPAARG

-338 AGDGISNFK
+338 AGEGISKFK
-347 PAVSGEISNF
+347 PTESGEISNF
-357 SSVVGEGIPLMSER
+357 SSVVGEGISVASEK
-371 ISKSASKNVPQ
+371 ISKFAGENVPQ
-382 NVAQSAQAADIERDE
+382 NVAQSAQAAECNE

-410 FKDKIFVSGGAIFC
+410 FKDKIFMSRDVIFC

-446 EKFSPRIGRKIARV
+446 AKFSPRIGRKIARV
-460 RVRTMQTR
+460 RVRKMQTR

-488 DPRFVEY
+488 DSRFVEY

-524 RERIKLGK
+524 RARIKLGK

>member
-16 SLRFKRM
+16 GLRFKRM
-23 KYARIRINKDCEISV
+23 KYARIRISKDCEISV
-38 SVPRSYT
+38 SVPHSYT

-59 IRQTLERLRSK
+59 IRRTLARLQSK
-70 LLASDQVRILGKIYK
+70 LLASDEVKILGKIYK

-91 VELGTNCGADESL
+91 AELGADCGANKVLCNDS
-104 GESGAR
+104 AR
-110 DCVNWANGDAGDDA
+110 SRVNNDASNDA
-124 GGVNS
+124 GGMNL
-129 AHLQSS
+129 AYLQSGT
-135 AGISGSGGDGD
+135 GIGGSGGD
-146 DVSGSANNA
+146 VRGSANNGTGGMNNGA
-155 MGDMGDGACGGTG
+155 DDGAG

-174 HSGERTSQSSA
+174 HSGECASQSGA
-185 AGENLKFDLPGNAA
+185 ADEDLKFDLHGDAA
-199 QGLAQQSEMRQGGGF
+199 QGLAQQSVVRQSGGF
-214 INIAVQ
+214 I
-220 NGAADADLKF
+220 DT
-230 NLAREDASLE
+230 ASQSVRKQSR
-240 GGENL
+240 GE
-245 KFNPNALGARGQNL
+245 
-259 NRDGAQNLAGEEFF
+259 
-273 KSSRIQTEA
+273 I
-282 LEQNGGEQSCSE
+282 
-294 NLKFHLGGRVPQS
+294 LKFHPSGCAPQS
-307 NDASKFNSASSG
+307 RDAGKFNSASSG

-324 DPAAKG
+324 NPAAKG

-338 AGDGISNFK
+338 AGEGISKFK
-347 PAVSGEISNF
+347 PAESGEISNF
-357 SSVVGEGIPLMSER
+357 SSVASEEIPLMSER
-371 ISKSASKNVPQ
+371 ISKFAGENASQ
-382 NVAQSAQAADIERDE
+382 NVAQSAQAAERDE

-410 FKDKIFVSGGAIFC
+410 FKDKIFMSRNVIFC
-424 ESEGEFAAFKKAFAL
+424 ESESEFAAFKKAFAL

-446 EKFSPRIGRKIARV
+446 AKFSPRIGRKIARV
-460 RVRTMQTR
+460 RVRKMQTR

-524 RERIKLGK
+524 RARIKLGK

>member
-23 KYARIRINKDCEISV
+23 KYARIRINKESEISV

-59 IRQTLERLRSK
+59 ICQTLARLRSK

-91 VELGTNCGADESL
+91 AELGTNCGASESL
-104 GESGAR
+104 GHSGAGGGV
-110 DCVNWANGDAGDDA
+110 DGDANSDA
-124 GGVNS
+124 GSVNS
-129 AHLQSS
+129 AHLQSGAS
-135 AGISGSGGDGD
+135 ISDGG
-146 DVSGSANNA
+146 DVSGSANNGTGG
-155 MGDMGDGACGGTG
+155 MNYGAGGGTA

-174 HSGERTSQSSA
+174 HSDGRTSQSGA
-185 AGENLKFDLPGNAA
+185 AGEDLKFDLHGDAI
-199 QGLAQQSEMRQGGGF
+199 QGLAQQSEMRQSGGF
-214 INIAVQ
+214 I
-220 NGAADADLKF
+220 DT
-230 NLAREDASLE
+230 ASQSVHKQSR
-240 GGENL
+240 GE
-245 KFNPNALGARGQNL
+245 
-259 NRDGAQNLAGEEFF
+259 
-273 KSSRIQTEA
+273 I
-282 LEQNGGEQSCSE
+282 
-294 NLKFHLGGRVPQS
+294 LKFHSSGRAPQS
-307 NDASKFNSASSG
+307 RDTGKFNSASSG
-319 EILKF
+319 KNFKF
-324 DPAAKG
+324 NPVARDG
-330 EILKFKPI
+330 ILKFKPI
-338 AGDGISNFK
+338 AGEEILKFK
-347 PAVSGEISNF
+347 PAASGEISNF
-357 SSVVGEGIPLMSER
+357 NSVVGEGISVTSEKT
-371 ISKSASKNVPQ
+371 SKSASENALQ
-382 NVAQSAQAADIERDE
+382 NVAQSAQAAECDE

-410 FKDKIFVSGGAIFC
+410 FKDKIFVSEGAIFC
-424 ESEGEFAAFKKAFAL
+424 ESESEFAAFKKAFAL

-460 RVRTMQTR
+460 RVRKMQTR

-524 RERIKLGK
+524 RARIKLGK

>member
-23 KYARIRINKDCEISV
+23 KYARIRISKDCEISV
-38 SVPRSYT
+38 SVPHSYT

-59 IRQTLERLRSK
+59 IRQTLARLRSK
-70 LLASDQVRILGKIYK
+70 LLASDEVRILGKIYK

-91 VELGTNCGADESL
+91 AELGTNCSASKNLDDG
-104 GESGAR
+104 GTQG
-110 DCVNWANGDAGDDA
+110 CVG
-124 GGVNS
+124 S
-129 AHLQSS
+129 
-135 AGISGSGGDGD
+135 SGGDG
-146 DVSGSANNA
+146 G
-155 MGDMGDGACGGTG
+155 GACGGANNTIG
-168 SEILKF
+168 SMNDDADGDMGGEILKF
-174 HSGERTSQSSA
+174 HSGERTSQSSN
-185 AGENLKFDLPGNAA
+185 AG
-199 QGLAQQSEMRQGGGF
+199 
-214 INIAVQ
+214 
-220 NGAADADLKF
+220 KF
-230 NLAREDASLE
+230 NSATSDEI
-240 GGENL
+240 L
-245 KFNPNALGARGQNL
+245 KFNPAAR
-259 NRDGAQNLAGEEFF
+259 D
-273 KSSRIQTEA
+273 
-282 LEQNGGEQSCSE
+282 
-294 NLKFHLGGRVPQS
+294 
-307 NDASKFNSASSG
+307 
-319 EILKF
+319 
-324 DPAAKG
+324 

-338 AGDGISNFK
+338 AGEGISNFK
-347 PAVSGEISNF
+347 PAASGEISNF
-357 SSVVGEGIPLMSER
+357 NSAVSEEIPLMSER
-371 ISKSASKNVPQ
+371 ISKSASENVPQ
-382 NVAQSAQAADIERDE
+382 NIVQSAQATEPDE

-410 FKDKIFVSGGAIFC
+410 FKDKIFVSEGTIFC

-460 RVRTMQTR
+460 RVRKMQTR

-524 RERIKLGK
+524 RARIKLGK

>member
-23 KYARIRINKDCEISV
+23 KYARIRISKDCEISV
-38 SVPRSYT
+38 SVPHSYT
-45 AAQAKDFIL
+45 TAQAKDFIL

-59 IRQTLERLRSK
+59 IRQTLARLRSK
-70 LLASDQVRILGKIYK
+70 LLASDEIRILGKIYK

-91 VELGTNCGADESL
+91 VALGTNCGANEIPNDGAS
-104 GESGAR
+104 SG
-110 DCVNWANGDAGDDA
+110 A

-129 AHLQSS
+129 AHLQSG
-135 AGISGSGGDGD
+135 AGINGSGGDGG

-155 MGDMGDGACGGTG
+155 TGGMGDGACGGTG

-174 HSGERTSQSSA
+174 HSGECTSPSDAAGEDLKFDLPDDAVQGLSQQNKIRQSGGFIDTA
-185 AGENLKFDLPGNAA
+185 AQNVFEQSCGENLKFH
-199 QGLAQQSEMRQGGGF
+199 S
-214 INIAVQ
+214 
-220 NGAADADLKF
+220 
-230 NLAREDASLE
+230 
-240 GGENL
+240 GEH
-245 KFNPNALGARGQNL
+245 
-259 NRDGAQNLAGEEFF
+259 
-273 KSSRIQTEA
+273 I
-282 LEQNGGEQSCSE
+282 
-294 NLKFHLGGRVPQS
+294 PQS
-307 NDASKFNSASSG
+307 NDAGKFNSASSG

-324 DPAAKG
+324 DPAENG
-330 EILKFKPI
+330 EILKFR
-338 AGDGISNFK
+338 
-347 PAVSGEISNF
+347 PAASGEISNF
-357 SSVVGEGIPLMSER
+357 SSAASEEIPLMSEK
-371 ISKSASKNVPQ
+371 ISKSASENVPQ
-382 NVAQSAQAADIERDE
+382 NVAQSAQAAERDE

-410 FKDKIFVSGGAIFC
+410 FKDKIFVSEGAIFC
-424 ESEGEFAAFKKAFAL
+424 ESESEFAAFKKAFAL

-460 RVRTMQTR
+460 RVRKMQTR

-524 RERIKLGK
+524 RARIKLGK

>member
-23 KYARIRINKDCEISV
+23 KYARIRISKDCEISV

-59 IRQTLERLRSK
+59 IRQTLTRLRSK
-70 LLASDQVRILGKIYK
+70 LLASDEVRILGKIYK

-91 VELGTNCGADESL
+91 AELGANCGANESL
-104 GESGAR
+104 GDGGVRGCVDDGA
-110 DCVNWANGDAGDDA
+110 NSHT

-129 AHLQSS
+129 AHLQSG
-135 AGISGSGGDGD
+135 AGISDGG
-146 DVSGSANNA
+146 DVSGSANN
-155 MGDMGDGACGGTG
+155 GTG
-168 SEILKF
+168 GMNYGAGNEILKF
-174 HSGERTSQSSA
+174 HSGECASQNGA
-185 AGENLKFDLPGNAA
+185 ASMYLKFNLPGDAA
-199 QGLAQQSEMRQGGGF
+199 QGLSQQSEVRQSGGF
-214 INIAVQ
+214 INTAAQ
-220 NGAADADLKF
+220 NGAANADLEF

-240 GGENL
+240 SGENL

-259 NRDGAQNLAGEEFF
+259 NRDGAQNLTGEEFF
-273 KSSRIQTEA
+273 KSSHIRTEA
-282 LEQNGGEQSCSE
+282 LEQNGGEQSCGE
-294 NLKFHLGGRVPQS
+294 ILKFHSDGCIPQS
-307 NDASKFNSASSG
+307 SDVGKFNSASSG

-324 DPAAKG
+324 NPAARG

-338 AGDGISNFK
+338 AGEGISNFK
-347 PAVSGEISNF
+347 PAASGEISNF
-357 SSVVGEGIPLMSER
+357 SSVVSEEISVAGEK
-371 ISKSASKNVPQ
+371 ISKSASENVPQ
-382 NVAQSAQAADIERDE
+382 NVAQGAQAAERDE

-410 FKDKIFVSGGAIFC
+410 FKDKIFVSESAIFC

-446 EKFSPRIGRKIARV
+446 AKFSPRIGRKIARV
-460 RVRTMQTR
+460 RVRKMQTR

-524 RERIKLGK
+524 RARIKLGK

>member
-23 KYARIRINKDCEISV
+23 KYARIRINKECEISV

-45 AAQAKDFIL
+45 AAQAENFIL

-70 LLASDQVRILGKIYK
+70 LLASDEIRILGKIYK

-91 VELGTNCGADESL
+91 VGPGINCGTDENL
-104 GESGAR
+104 GNSGVR
-110 DCVNWANGDAGDDA
+110 GCVGSGVSHVC
-124 GGVNS
+124 GGINS
-129 AHLQSS
+129 AHLQSG
-135 AGISGSGGDGD
+135 ADISSNGGD
-146 DVSGSANNA
+146 VRGSANNST
-155 MGDMGDGACGGTG
+155 GGTME

-174 HSGERTSQSSA
+174 HSGERTSQSGA
-185 AGENLKFDLPGNAA
+185 AGENLKFNLPDDAA

-214 INIAVQ
+214 INIATQ
-220 NGAADADLKF
+220 NGTADTDLEF
-230 NLAREDASLE
+230 NLTQEDASLE

-259 NRDGAQNLAGEEFF
+259 NRGDAQNLAGEGFL
-273 KSSRIQTEA
+273 KSSRIRTEA
-282 LEQNGGEQSCSE
+282 LEQNGGEQSCGK
-294 NLKFHLGGRVPQS
+294 NLKFHSDKCIPQS
-307 NDASKFNSASSG
+307 SDADKFNSALSG
-319 EILKF
+319 ENF
-324 DPAAKG
+324 EFNPAARDG
-330 EILKFKPI
+330 ILKFKPV
-338 AGDGISNFK
+338 AGEGISNFK
-347 PAVSGEISNF
+347 PAASGEISNF
-357 SSVVGEGIPLMSER
+357 SSVVGKEISVASEK
-371 ISKSASKNVPQ
+371 ISKSASENALQ
-382 NVAQSAQAADIERDE
+382 NVAQGAQAAEHDE

-410 FKDKIFVSGGAIFC
+410 FKDKIFVSESAIFC

-439 ELYLRYI
+439 EIYLRYI

-460 RVRTMQTR
+460 RVRKMQTR

-510 ADFYALIAQ
+510 ADFYELIAQ

-524 RERIKLGK
+524 RARIKLGK

>member
-1 MAEQKVSLNLLGLPI
+1 MATRQREYGAMDKQKMAEQKVSLNLLGLPI

-23 KYARIRINKDCEISV
+23 KYARIRISKNCEISV

-45 AAQAKDFIL
+45 GAQAKDFIL

-59 IRQTLERLRSK
+59 IRQTLERLQSK

-104 GESGAR
+104 GDSGVQG
-110 DCVNWANGDAGDDA
+110 CVDDDA
-124 GGVNS
+124 SDGTGSVNS
-129 AHLQSS
+129 AHLQSGT
-135 AGISGSGGDGD
+135 GIDGGGG
-146 DVSGSANNA
+146 DVSGSANNVT
-155 MGDMGDGACGGTG
+155 GGMGDGACGGTG

-174 HSGERTSQSSA
+174 HSGECA
-185 AGENLKFDLPGNAA
+185 
-199 QGLAQQSEMRQGGGF
+199 
-214 INIAVQ
+214 
-220 NGAADADLKF
+220 
-230 NLAREDASLE
+230 
-240 GGENL
+240 
-245 KFNPNALGARGQNL
+245 
-259 NRDGAQNLAGEEFF
+259 
-273 KSSRIQTEA
+273 
-282 LEQNGGEQSCSE
+282 
-294 NLKFHLGGRVPQS
+294 PQS
-307 NDASKFNSASSG
+307 DDAGKFNSAASG
-319 EILKF
+319 EIVKF
-324 DPAAKG
+324 DPAAGDEISKFKPVAG
-330 EILKFKPI
+330 EEILK
-338 AGDGISNFK
+338 FK

-357 SSVVGEGIPLMSER
+357 SSVVSEEISVAGEK
-371 ISKSASKNVPQ
+371 ISKSASENVPQ
-382 NVAQSAQAADIERDE
+382 NVSQGAQAVDIERDE

-410 FKDKIFVSGGAIFC
+410 FKDKIFMSRDVIFC
-424 ESEGEFAAFKKAFAL
+424 ESESEFAAFKKAFAL

-446 EKFSPRIGRKIARV
+446 AKFSPRIGRKIARV
-460 RVRTMQTR
+460 RVRKMQTR

-524 RERIKLGK
+524 RARIKLGK

>member
-91 VELGTNCGADESL
+91 AELGADCGANESL
-104 GESGAR
+104 GDISVRGCVDDGASSGM
-110 DCVNWANGDAGDDA
+110 

-129 AHLQSS
+129 AHLQS
-135 AGISGSGGDGD
+135 GTNISSSGV

-168 SEILKF
+168 SEISKF
-174 HSGERTSQSSA
+174 HSGGRTSQSGA
-185 AGENLKFDLPGNAA
+185 AGENLKFDLPGDAA
-199 QGLAQQSEMRQGGGF
+199 QGLAQQSEVRQSGVF
-214 INIAVQ
+214 IDTA
-220 NGAADADLKF
+220 
-230 NLAREDASLE
+230 
-240 GGENL
+240 
-245 KFNPNALGARGQNL
+245 
-259 NRDGAQNLAGEEFF
+259 
-273 KSSRIQTEA
+273 
-282 LEQNGGEQSCSE
+282 EQNVFEQSCS
-294 NLKFHLGGRVPQS
+294 
-307 NDASKFNSASSG
+307 

-324 DPAAKG
+324 DPAARDG
-330 EILKFKPI
+330 ILKFKPI
-338 AGDGISNFK
+338 AGEEISNFK
-347 PAVSGEISNF
+347 PAESGGISKF
-357 SSVVGEGIPLMSER
+357 SSVVGEGISKFKPAVNER
-371 ISKSASKNVPQ
+371 TSKSASENASQ
-382 NVAQSAQAADIERDE
+382 NVAQSAQAAAIEHDE

-410 FKDKIFVSGGAIFC
+410 FKDKIFMSRDVIFC

-446 EKFSPRIGRKIARV
+446 AKFSPRIGRKIARV
-460 RVRTMQTR
+460 RVRKMQTR

-495 VVLHELAHLIHANHG
+495 VVMHELAHLIHANHG

-524 RERIKLGK
+524 RARIKLGK

>member
-23 KYARIRINKDCEISV
+23 KYARIRISKDCEISV

-91 VELGTNCGADESL
+91 AELGANCGANKNLDN
-104 GESGAR
+104 GGTQG
-110 DCVNWANGDAGDDA
+110 CVNWANGDANSDA

-129 AHLQSS
+129 AHLQSG
-135 AGISGSGGDGD
+135 AGISGNGVDGG

-155 MGDMGDGACGGTG
+155 AGGMNDGADGGAG
-168 SEILKF
+168 NEILKF
-174 HSGERTSQSSA
+174 HSDGCTSQNGAASEDLKFNLPVNAAQGLSQQSKMRQSSGFINTAAQNVFEQSCGEIFKFHSGGCAPQSDDAGKFNSA
-185 AGENLKFDLPGNAA
+185 ASDQILKFNPAARDGILKFKPVAGEGISKFRPAESGENLKFRPAA
-199 QGLAQQSEMRQGGGF
+199 
-214 INIAVQ
+214 
-220 NGAADADLKF
+220 
-230 NLAREDASLE
+230 
-240 GGENL
+240 
-245 KFNPNALGARGQNL
+245 
-259 NRDGAQNLAGEEFF
+259 
-273 KSSRIQTEA
+273 
-282 LEQNGGEQSCSE
+282 
-294 NLKFHLGGRVPQS
+294 
-307 NDASKFNSASSG
+307 SG
-319 EILKF
+319 EIL
-324 DPAAKG
+324 
-330 EILKFKPI
+330 
-338 AGDGISNFK
+338 NFSF
-347 PAVSGEISNF
+347 AVSEEIS
-357 SSVVGEGIPLMSER
+357 VASEK
-371 ISKSASKNVPQ
+371 ISKSASENVPQ
-382 NVAQSAQAADIERDE
+382 NVAQSAQAAERDE
-397 PDFTIKNFIQSSK
+397 PDFTIKNFIRSSK
-410 FKDKIFVSGGAIFC
+410 FKDKIFMSRGVIFC

-439 ELYLRYI
+439 ELYLHYI

-460 RVRTMQTR
+460 RVRKMQTR

-488 DPRFVEY
+488 DRRFVEY

-524 RERIKLGK
+524 RARIKLGK

>member
-23 KYARIRINKDCEISV
+23 KYARIRISKDCEISV

-59 IRQTLERLRSK
+59 IRQTLARLRSK

-85 LKFSRE
+85 LKFNRE
-91 VELGTNCGADESL
+91 AELGTDCGADEVPN
-104 GESGAR
+104 GGAR
-110 DCVNWANGDAGDDA
+110 DGTSLSNSGADGASVNGCAGGASDCANSGINRAGGIGNNVSCTDGMGGGINRGAGGMDGDA
-124 GGVNS
+124 
-129 AHLQSS
+129 
-135 AGISGSGGDGD
+135 
-146 DVSGSANNA
+146 
-155 MGDMGDGACGGTG
+155 G

-174 HSGERTSQSSA
+174 HSGRRTSQNGA
-185 AGENLKFDLPGNAA
+185 ASDNLKFNLPVDAA
-199 QGLAQQSEMRQGGGF
+199 QGLAQQSAMRQSGRF
-214 INIAVQ
+214 IDTA
-220 NGAADADLKF
+220 
-230 NLAREDASLE
+230 
-240 GGENL
+240 
-245 KFNPNALGARGQNL
+245 
-259 NRDGAQNLAGEEFF
+259 AQNV
-273 KSSRIQTEA
+273 R
-282 LEQNGGEQSCSE
+282 EQSYGE
-294 NLKFHLGGRVPQS
+294 ILKFHSDGCATQS
-307 NDASKFNSASSG
+307 GNAGKFNSAASS

-324 DPAAKG
+324 DPTARDG
-330 EILKFKPI
+330 ILKFNP
-338 AGDGISNFK
+338 AVRDGISKFI
-347 PAVSGEISNF
+347 PAESNEISNF
-357 SSVVGEGIPLMSER
+357 SSAASEEIPLMSEK
-371 ISKSASKNVPQ
+371 ISKSASENAPQ
-382 NVAQSAQAADIERDE
+382 NVAKSAQTAEIERDE
-397 PDFTIKNFIQSSK
+397 PDFTIKNFIRSSK

-446 EKFSPRIGRKIARV
+446 AKLSPRIGRKIARV
-460 RVRTMQTR
+460 RVRKMQTR

-524 RERIKLGK
+524 RARIKLGK

>member
-1 MAEQKVSLNLLGLPI
+1 MAEQKVSLNLLDLPI

-23 KYARIRINKDCEISV
+23 KYARIRISKDCEISV

-59 IRQTLERLRSK
+59 IRQTLARLRSK

-91 VELGTNCGADESL
+91 AELGADCGASEVLCNDS
-104 GESGAR
+104 AR
-110 DCVNWANGDAGDDA
+110 DCVNWANDDA
-124 GGVNS
+124 SSNTGSVNS
-129 AHLQSS
+129 AHLQSG
-135 AGISGSGGDGD
+135 AGISGSGVN
-146 DVSGSANNA
+146 VSGNANNA
-155 MGDMGDGACGGTG
+155 AGGMNDGAGGDMGG
-168 SEILKF
+168 EILKF
-174 HSGERTSQSSA
+174 HSGERTSQSGA
-185 AGENLKFDLPGNAA
+185 AGENLKFNLPGDAA
-199 QGLAQQSEMRQGGGF
+199 QGLAQQSEMRQNDGF
-214 INIAVQ
+214 INIA
-220 NGAADADLKF
+220 
-230 NLAREDASLE
+230 
-240 GGENL
+240 
-245 KFNPNALGARGQNL
+245 
-259 NRDGAQNLAGEEFF
+259 AQNVF
-273 KSSRIQTEA
+273 
-282 LEQNGGEQSCSE
+282 EQSWGE
-294 NLKFHLGGRVPQS
+294 IFKFHSDGCTPQS
-307 NDASKFNSASSG
+307 DDAGKFNSAASG

-324 DPAAKG
+324 DPAAG
-330 EILKFKPI
+330 DEISKFKPI
-338 AGDGISNFK
+338 AGEGISKFR
-347 PAVSGEISNF
+347 PAESGGISNF
-357 SSVVGEGIPLMSER
+357 SSVVGEGISVAGEK
-371 ISKSASKNVPQ
+371 ISKSASENAPQ
-382 NVAQSAQAADIERDE
+382 NVAQSAQAEERDE

-410 FKDKIFVSGGAIFC
+410 FKDKIFMSRDAIFC

-446 EKFSPRIGRKIARV
+446 AKFSPRIGHKIARV
-460 RVRTMQTR
+460 RVRKMQTR

-524 RERIKLGK
+524 RARIKLGK